1 MEEKDIVTT
10 GVEGQELAEPEN
22 SATLT
27 APADSV
33 KTEKNAYFANQR
45 RKQQLEQMRADNQRL
60 KRQIEAAGL
69 SPDNLAETAPELAHS
84 GEHSPQAESQA
95 EYTPQADSQLSAM
108 ENSIARYHHRQ
119 VEFTMA
125 DDLRQIQAID
135 PSVAC
140 IQDLPPA
147 FLALRFN
154 SVAPLTA
161 SQAFLAVKAME
172 QQSRQP
178 KPASAGSINGSGSGE
193 SEFYTSAQLDALT
206 PKMLDD
212 SKIMEKA
219 LRSMA
224 RLTKERG

>member
-69 SPDNLAETAPELAHS
+69 SADNLAETVPETANSGQPAP
-84 GEHSPQAESQA
+84 QA
-95 EYTPQADSQLSAM
+95 EYTPQADSQFSAM